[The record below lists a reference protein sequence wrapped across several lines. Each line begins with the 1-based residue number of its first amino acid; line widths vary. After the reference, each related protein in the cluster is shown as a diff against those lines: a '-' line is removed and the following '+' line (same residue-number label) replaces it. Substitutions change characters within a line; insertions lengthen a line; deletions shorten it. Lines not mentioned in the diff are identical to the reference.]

1 MYIMT
6 TMKVNIRE
14 AREKFSEII
23 NRVSYKGERVVL
35 MSRNKPK
42 ALIVGLEEAE
52 LFKDEPMR
60 KARRLMQLD
69 QIRKVRERFYRRRV
83 KSDSVHELGRL
94 RKSRLGD
101 LTGSH

>member
-1 MYIMT
+1 MT
-6 TMKVNIRE
+6 TMKISIRE

-69 QIRKVRERFYRRRV
+69 QIKKVRERLARRRIR
-83 KSDSVHELGRL
+83 SDSVSELRRL
-94 RKSRLGD
+94 REDRLGN
-101 LTGSH
+101 LKGSH

>member
-1 MYIMT
+1 MT
-6 TMKVNIRE
+6 IMKVNIRE

-52 LFKDEPMR
+52 LLKDQPLR

-69 QIRKVRERFYRRRV
+69 QIRKVRERLYRKRV
-83 KSDSVHELGRL
+83 KSDSVQELEKL
-94 RKSRLGD
+94 RKSRLED

>member
-1 MYIMT
+1 M
-6 TMKVNIRE
+6 V
-14 AREKFSEII
+14 EKEII
-23 NRVSYKGERVVL
+23 HEWLS
-35 MSRNKPK
+35 K
-42 ALIVGLEEAE
+42 ADEDFRVGLEEAE

-69 QIRKVRERFYRRRV
+69 QIRKVRERLYRKRV
-83 KSDSVHELGRL
+83 KSNSVYELGRL

>member
-1 MYIMT
+1 MT

-23 NRVSYKGERVVL
+23 NRVSYNGERVVL

-69 QIRKVRERFYRRRV
+69 QIKKVRERLARRRIR
-83 KSDSVHELGRL
+83 SDSVSELRRL
-94 RKSRLGD
+94 REDRLGN
-101 LTGSH
+101 LKGSH

>member
-1 MYIMT
+1 MT
-6 TMKVNIRE
+6 TMKINIRE

-52 LFKDEPMR
+52 LYKDEPLR

-69 QIRKVRERFYRRRV
+69 QIKKVRERLARRRIR
-83 KSDSVHELGRL
+83 SDSVSELRRL
-94 RKSRLGD
+94 REDRLGN
-101 LTGSH
+101 LKGSH

>member
-1 MYIMT
+1 MT

-42 ALIVGLEEAE
+42 ALIVGLKEAE

-69 QIRKVRERFYRRRV
+69 QIKKVRERLARRRIR
-83 KSDSVHELGRL
+83 SDSVSELRRL
-94 RKSRLGD
+94 REDRLGN
-101 LTGSH
+101 LKGSH

>member
-1 MYIMT
+1 MT

-23 NRVSYKGERVVL
+23 NRVSFKGERVVL

-52 LFKDEPMR
+52 LFKGEPMR

-69 QIRKVRERFYRRRV
+69 QIRKVRERLYRKRV
-83 KSDSVHELGRL
+83 KGDSAHELGRL

>member
-6 TMKVNIRE
+6 TMKVNVRE

-42 ALIVGLEEAE
+42 AIIVGLEEAE
-52 LFKDEPMR
+52 FLKDEPVR

-69 QIRKVRERFYRRRV
+69 QIRKVRQRLARKSV
-83 KSDSVHELGRL
+83 KSDSVYELRRL
-94 RKSRLGD
+94 RENRLED

>member
-1 MYIMT
+1 MT

-23 NRVSYKGERVVL
+23 NRVSYKREKVIV

-42 ALIVGLEEAE
+42 ALIVGLEET
-52 LFKDEPMR
+52 EPLKNESMR
-60 KARRLMQLD
+60 RARRLLQLE
-69 QIRKVRERFYRRRV
+69 QIKKVRERLALKRV
-83 KSDSVHELGRL
+83 KSDSVRELKKL
-94 RKSRLGD
+94 RQSRLAN

>member
-1 MYIMT
+1 MT
-6 TMKVNIRE
+6 TMKINIRE

-42 ALIVGLEEAE
+42 ALIVGLEEGE
-52 LFKDEPMR
+52 LIKDEPMR
-60 KARRLMQLD
+60 KARRILQLD
-69 QIRKVRERFYRRRV
+69 QIKMVREKLPRKRL
-83 KSDSVHELGRL
+83 KGDSSLELRRL
-94 RKSRLGD
+94 RERRLGN

>member
-1 MYIMT
+1 MT

-60 KARRLMQLD
+60 KARRLIQLD
-69 QIRKVRERFYRRRV
+69 QIRKVRERLYRKRV
-83 KSDSVHELGRL
+83 KSDSVSEL
-94 RKSRLGD
+94 RKLRENRLGN
-101 LTGSH
+101 LKGSN

>member
-1 MYIMT
+1 
-6 TMKVNIRE
+6 MKINIRE

-42 ALIVGLEEAE
+42 ALIVGLEEGE
-52 LFKDEPMR
+52 LIKDEPMR
-60 KARRLMQLD
+60 KARRILQLD
-69 QIRKVRERFYRRRV
+69 QIKRVRGKLARKGV
-83 KSDSVHELGRL
+83 KGDSLLELRRL
-94 RKSRLGD
+94 RESRLED

>member
-1 MYIMT
+1 
-6 TMKVNIRE
+6 MKINIRK

-60 KARRLMQLD
+60 KARRLMQQD
-69 QIRKVRERFYRRRV
+69 QIRKVRERLYRKRV

>member
-1 MYIMT
+1 MT

-69 QIRKVRERFYRRRV
+69 QIRKVRERLYRKRV
-83 KSDSVHELGRL
+83 NSDSVYELGRL

>member
-1 MYIMT
+1 MT
-6 TMKVNIRE
+6 TMKINIRE

-42 ALIVGLEEAE
+42 ALIVGLEEADF
-52 LFKDEPMR
+52 FKNDPLR
-60 KARRLMQLD
+60 RARRLMQLE
-69 QIRKVRERFYRRRV
+69 QIKKVRERLARKRV
-83 KSDSVHELGRL
+83 RSDSVYELRRL
-94 RKSRLGD
+94 RKSRLED

>member
-1 MYIMT
+1 MT
-6 TMKVNIRE
+6 TMKFNIRE

-69 QIRKVRERFYRRRV
+69 QIKKVRERLARRRIR
-83 KSDSVHELGRL
+83 SDSVSELRRL
-94 RKSRLGD
+94 REDRLGN
-101 LTGSH
+101 LKGSH

>member
-1 MYIMT
+1 MT
-6 TMKVNIRE
+6 TMKINIRE
-14 AREKFSEII
+14 AREKFSEVI

-69 QIRKVRERFYRRRV
+69 QIRKVRERLYRKRV